1 MNFGS
6 EVAFGYL
13 TISKSNTGFKLM
25 LLDKNDPEL
34 HQGQVG
40 VFGVWVAGQ
49 LGSSGERETA
59 FWSLIMEYF
68 TDALISK
75 RLSLVG
81 ERSGI
86 LIAF

>member
-1 MNFGS
+1 M
-6 EVAFGYL
+6 FGYL
-13 TISKSNTGFKLM
+13 TIAKSNTGYKLV

-34 HQGQVG
+34 HQNQVP

-49 LGSSGERETA
+49 LGNSIEKETA
-59 FWSLIMEYF
+59 FWSLIMEYL
-68 TDALISK
+68 TNPLIPK